1 MGMDMG
7 LRLLRLVDTKVHT
20 TLVSTTREPPQ
31 LQLAAKMYHYKI
43 IGRGSPMM
51 CTEFPQMYFTSR
63 LSASAFVPIGGCVM
77 GDQPV
82 PDT

>member
-7 LRLLRLVDTKVHT
+7 LRLLRLVDTKCT
-20 TLVSTTREPPQ
+20 TLLSATREPQ

-43 IGRGSPMM
+43 IGRGNPMM
-51 CTEFPQMYFTSR
+51 RTEFPQMYFTSR